1 MKLFLDQNLSHRLI
15 KQLEAYFPDST
26 QVSLLGMGQSD
37 DKTIWEYAKANGYS
51 IVTLDADF
59 NEYSLILDGPPLI
72 IWLRFGNQRKRIV
85 LEKLLQH
92 KTLIENALAT
102 DDVWCVEIY

>member
-1 MKLFLDQNLSHRLI
+1 MKLLLDQNLSYRLI
-15 KQLEAYFPDST
+15 RQLDEHFPQST
-26 QVSLLGMGQSD
+26 QVSLLGLEQSD

-72 IWLRFGNQRKRIV
+72 IWLRCGNQPKRIV
-85 LEKLLQH
+85 LEKLLQN
-92 KTLIENALAT
+92 KTLIDSALAS
-102 DDVWCVEIY
+102 DDFSCIEIY

>member
-1 MKLFLDQNLSHRLI
+1 MKLLLDQNLSHRLI
-15 KQLEAYFPDST
+15 KQLNEHFPDSN

-37 DKTIWEYAKANGYS
+37 DLTIWEYAKSNSYS

-72 IWLRFGNQRKRIV
+72 IWLRCGNQPKRII
-85 LEKLLQH
+85 LEKLLQN
-92 KTLIENALAT
+92 KTVIESALAT
-102 DDVWCVEIY
+102 DDVWCIEIY